1 MNPTILLVDS
11 DLSNRTDWQSVF
23 EEQGFRVFAAGSAG
37 AALDECPA
45 LQPDLVLLQA
55 SLPDMH
61 GLELCRRLKD
71 DYRNRTTPIVLMA
84 PYSHCVD
91 RSEARQAGADDFW
104 AKPNSYWELFNRVQS
119 IIQMKSCIDR
129 QADAVV
135 LSLARAIEARDP
147 YTEHHCERLS
157 AYAVQLGKLLKLHDD
172 DLEALHIAG
181 LLHDVGK
188 VAVPDAILLKP
199 GRLTSA
205 EMAVMQQ
212 HPLVGENICSPVH
225 SFRKVLPIIRSHHE
239 KMDGT
244 GYPDGLAGRAIP
256 LTARILHVVDVY
268 DALVTDRPY
277 RKALPQPRA
286 MAILLEEAACGW
298 LDQSIVN
305 QFLDRLT
312 GSRTGDFVQ
321 Q

>member
-11 DLSNRTDWQSVF
+11 DLSNRTDWQAVF

-45 LQPDLVLLQA
+45 LQPDLVLLQT

-71 DYRNRTTPIVLMA
+71 DDRNRTTPIVLMA
-84 PYSHCVD
+84 PHSHGFD
-91 RSEARQAGADDFW
+91 LSEARQAGADDFW
-104 AKPNSYWELFNRVQS
+104 AKPSSYWELFNRVQS

-129 QADAVV
+129 QADAVI

-147 YTEHHCERLS
+147 HTEHHCERLS
-157 AYAVQLGKLLKLHDD
+157 AYAVQLGQHLKLRDD
-172 DLEALHIAG
+172 DLEALHIAA

-199 GRLTSA
+199 GRLTA
-205 EMAVMQQ
+205 EEMSVMKQ
-212 HPLVGENICSPVH
+212 HPLVGENICSPVR
-225 SFRKVLPIIRSHHE
+225 SFRNVLPIIRSHHE

-244 GYPDGLAGRAIP
+244 GYPDGLAGRAVP
-256 LTARILHVVDVY
+256 LTARIIHVVDVY

-277 RKALPQPRA
+277 REALAPSCA
-286 MAILLEEAACGW
+286 MALLLEEAARGW
-298 LDQSIVN
+298 LDQHIVN
-305 QFLDRLT
+305 QFLDQLT
-312 GSRTGDFVQ
+312 GARTDESIRQ
-321 Q
+321 

>member
-11 DLSNRTDWQSVF
+11 DLSNRTDWQAVF
-23 EEQGFRVFAAGSAG
+23 EEQGYRVFAAGSAV
-37 AALDECPA
+37 AALDECA
-45 LQPDLVLLQA
+45 DLQPDLVLLQT
-55 SLPDMH
+55 SLPDMQ

-71 DYRNRTTPIVLMA
+71 DSRNRTTPIVLMA
-84 PYSHCVD
+84 PYSHGFGL
-91 RSEARQAGADDFW
+91 SEARKAGADDFW
-104 AKPNSYWELFNRVQS
+104 DRPSSYWELFNRVQS

-129 QADAVV
+129 QAESVV
-135 LSLARAIEARDP
+135 LSLARAIEARDI
-147 YTEHHCERLS
+147 YTEHHSERLS
-157 AYAVQLGKLLKLHDD
+157 AYAAELGKLLKLRDD

-188 VAVPDAILLKP
+188 VAVPDSILLKP
-199 GRLTSA
+199 GRLTSE

-212 HPLVGENICSPVH
+212 HPLVGENICSPVR

-244 GYPDGLAGRAIP
+244 GYPDGLVGRAIP

-277 RKALPQPRA
+277 RKALTRSAA
-286 MAILLEEAACGW
+286 MAVLIEEAARGW
-298 LDQSIVN
+298 LDQSVVN
-305 QFLDRLT
+305 QFVNQLT
-312 GSRTGDFVQ
+312 RSHADVSLQ